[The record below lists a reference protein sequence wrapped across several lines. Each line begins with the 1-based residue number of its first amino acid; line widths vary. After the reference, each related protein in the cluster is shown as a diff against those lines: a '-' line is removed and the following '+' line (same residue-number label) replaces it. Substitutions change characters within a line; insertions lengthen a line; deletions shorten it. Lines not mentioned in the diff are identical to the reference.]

1 MNNRLI
7 TSTIIEALNKS
18 GALKISELFKSVH
31 KIHSDLEKTY
41 LNKILMIME
50 LQGLIRVYNLTR
62 EKRRVEL
69 VKG

>member
-1 MNNRLI
+1 LNNRLL
-7 TSTIIEALNKS
+7 TSTIIETLNRS
-18 GALKISELFKSVH
+18 GALKISELFKAVH

-41 LNKILMIME
+41 LNKILMTME